1 MLSLILGLE
10 DLKQSKY
17 HKEMIVWNII
27 KKSKYR
33 NGKKKKYQA
42 MRSLYAP
49 FTSSLLHQSLLELN
63 RDFCSLNAKLRAE
76 ESEKF
81 DPGEDYH
88 YAG

>member
-1 MLSLILGLE
+1 
-10 DLKQSKY
+10 
-17 HKEMIVWNII
+17 
-27 KKSKYR
+27 
-33 NGKKKKYQA
+33 

-63 RDFCSLNAKLRAE
+63 RDFCSLNDKLRAE
-76 ESEKF
+76 GSKKF